1 MQRQYMLLCNSPSS
15 YKLRKQTCLA
25 TFTIDTCHPAYSR
38 NSSEIQIFTT
48 LSFVSR
54 KHSVVLAYLHFHSIW
69 ILSYAG
75 SYIIWAMCAK
85 WLELF
90 EAFFS
95 PCTRDSS
102 AWKVQPH
109 ISQKSPQVSFL
120 PIKVGR
126 RREWRHCSRNWDK
139 LSLFKNLCQIFS
151 LLWCFLKI
159 WYKTFFL
166 LFDNFQCTIGKGIGK
181 LWQLN

>member
-85 WLELF
+85 WLEIC
-90 EAFFS
+90 EAFFFGAHETPVTGESS
-95 PCTRDSS
+95 PISPRNHPECRFCQLKWEGGGSDAIAAVIGTNSPILKGFAKSS
-102 AWKVQPH
+102 VCCD
-109 ISQKSPQVSFL
+109 VS
-120 PIKVGR
+120 
-126 RREWRHCSRNWDK
+126 
-139 LSLFKNLCQIFS
+139 
-151 LLWCFLKI
+151 
-159 WYKTFFL
+159 
-166 LFDNFQCTIGKGIGK
+166 
-181 LWQLN
+181 

>member
-38 NSSEIQIFTT
+38 NSYEIQIFTT
-48 LSFVSR
+48 LSFAS
-54 KHSVVLAYLHFHSIW
+54 
-69 ILSYAG
+69 
-75 SYIIWAMCAK
+75 IIWAMCAK

-102 AWKVQPH
+102 DWKVQPH
-109 ISQKSPQVSFL
+109 ISQKSPRVSFL

-159 WYKTFFL
+159 LYKTFFCYL
-166 LFDNFQCTIGKGIGK
+166 ITFSAL
-181 LWQLN
+181 